1 MRMPSKERV
10 TVWLWLKSKGKQGMW
25 LELGEVG
32 LGLSLHNQFRLM
44 FSMSLL
50 FPHIPYSPLST
61 DLESN
66 VNWFHRTVHLK
77 TDSICIRWK
86 WTSLRDLGVFWEDLT
101 HRNRLTEIDFF
112 LLKDHMPSWSK
123 IHRWNSNRRRV
134 HQYLLRISKVI
145 IFIQLVLYKQK

>member
-66 VNWFHRTVHLK
+66 VN
-77 TDSICIRWK
+77 
-86 WTSLRDLGVFWEDLT
+86 
-101 HRNRLTEIDFF
+101 
-112 LLKDHMPSWSK
+112 
-123 IHRWNSNRRRV
+123 
-134 HQYLLRISKVI
+134 
-145 IFIQLVLYKQK
+145 